1 MCPWRRRFL
10 GGGWTWQDR
19 GGLEPSGCFVVAK
32 AATEG
37 NAVRATPGPT
47 PDLQILNS
55 SSPNTVGCFI
65 ALLKVVMS

>member
-1 MCPWRRRFL
+1 MDLARRR
-10 GGGWTWQDR
+10 R
-19 GGLEPSGCFVVAK
+19 GLEPSGHFVVPK

-37 NAVRATPGPT
+37 RAIRATPGT
-47 PDLQILNS
+47 EPDLKILNS

>member
-1 MCPWRRRFL
+1 MSLEEKISGWWMDLARQRR
-10 GGGWTWQDR
+10 
-19 GGLEPSGCFVVAK
+19 GLEPSGCFVVAK